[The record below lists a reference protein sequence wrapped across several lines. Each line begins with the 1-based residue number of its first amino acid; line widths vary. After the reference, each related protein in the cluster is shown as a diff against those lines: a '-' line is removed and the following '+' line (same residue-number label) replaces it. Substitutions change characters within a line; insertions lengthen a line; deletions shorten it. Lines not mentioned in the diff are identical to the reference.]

1 MGNTPTKVG
10 IRLESTAEAGSILK
24 GRIYLSV
31 QTVRERACSLNLILE
46 GEENAQI
53 VTYEKINDKRQKKI
67 NRDSSVLY
75 KMEVPLIKFIRGQI
89 KRGQYEYP
97 FEWPLPDDLPSSML
111 CQIDNKSSFCEIK
124 YKLTAYLDKGN
135 GLPKISD
142 STISTSVVLLG
153 GVSDRNRQDRA
164 RVALQEYPVNASCFG
179 NQGTITMGLDVDT
192 AVAAP
197 QGTIHVG
204 IIGKNNSTSSINH
217 FTVRFVETVTCSAE
231 GRSRDFSRNLC
242 TTKVSSPEHTAWDS
256 TSKFSGNFLR
266 RLSPHTNDG
275 SKKNET
281 EKTATIDNSWF
292 MTKLFLPIDTRDT
305 YLAGKNIG
313 VRHALIVEAVTSRF
327 MTTAP
332 TSIESSM
339 LMKVQ
344 RRMPPLSSSSINDI
358 VYSSSTPA
366 AAAAAKIP
374 APSSTPAAAAAN
386 NIPAPSAPPG
396 NFDDEND
403 DKYDDQ
409 QLHTVLETSLQAIET
424 TAIATAP
431 AEVEQPTIP
440 VAIAELLP
448 ADWKAE
454 EAEVVHISKQNVKK
468 RE

>member
-1 MGNTPTKVG
+1 
-10 IRLESTAEAGSILK
+10 
-24 GRIYLSV
+24 
-31 QTVRERACSLNLILE
+31 
-46 GEENAQI
+46 
-53 VTYEKINDKRQKKI
+53 
-67 NRDSSVLY
+67 
-75 KMEVPLIKFIRGQI
+75 
-89 KRGQYEYP
+89 
-97 FEWPLPDDLPSSML
+97 
-111 CQIDNKSSFCEIK
+111 
-124 YKLTAYLDKGN
+124 
-135 GLPKISD
+135 
-142 STISTSVVLLG
+142 
-153 GVSDRNRQDRA
+153 
-164 RVALQEYPVNASCFG
+164 
-179 NQGTITMGLDVDT
+179 
-192 AVAAP
+192 
-197 QGTIHVG
+197 
-204 IIGKNNSTSSINH
+204 
-217 FTVRFVETVTCSAE
+217 
-231 GRSRDFSRNLC
+231 
-242 TTKVSSPEHTAWDS
+242 
-256 TSKFSGNFLR
+256 
-266 RLSPHTNDG
+266 
-275 SKKNET
+275 
-281 EKTATIDNSWF
+281 
-292 MTKLFLPIDTRDT
+292 
-305 YLAGKNIG
+305 
-313 VRHALIVEAVTSRF
+313 VEAVTSRF

-366 AAAAAKIP
+366 VAAAAKIP
-374 APSSTPAAAAAN
+374 APSSTPAVAAAN

>member
-135 GLPKISD
+135 GLPKIND

-204 IIGKNNSTSSINH
+204 IIGKNNSTSPINH
-217 FTVRFVETVTCSAE
+217 FIVRFVETVTCSAE

-242 TTKVSSPEHTAWDS
+242 TSKVSSPEHTAWDS

-374 APSSTPAAAAAN
+374 APSSTPAVAAAN

-454 EAEVVHISKQNVKK
+454 EAEVVHISKQNVRK